1 MAKSKIVYFG
11 EVLMDLT
18 GDTVT
23 PDKLLKGVTA
33 HDKEGEQIEG
43 TCTYDVDS
51 TDATANP
58 AEILKGKTAYVRG
71 AKVTGDMPNNGAV
84 KGSISTKD
92 GKYTVPQ
99 GYHDGSGTVEIS
111 ETERA
116 KLVPDNIRQGVTIL
130 GIPGDMSGLED
141 VKAQTKTVTPGKNAQ
156 TVLPDNGYNYLS
168 QVEVAAI
175 PYTETPNSAG
185 GITVTVG

>member
-116 KLVPDNIRQGVTIL
+116 KLVPDNIRQGVSVL
-130 GIPGDMSGLED
+130 GVSGNMSGMEG
-141 VKAQTKTVTPGKNAQ
+141 VKAQTKSVTPGKNTQ